1 MSMPYDSKQNVLS
14 VSLNITFL
22 PSLTHWLGYRS
33 YQTNWLHIPDVWK
46 GLSDDVWKGLSDDVW
61 KGLSD
66 DVWKGLSDDVW
77 KGLSDDVWKGLSDD
91 VWKGLSDDVWKGL
104 SDDVWKGLSD
114 DVWKGLSD
122 DVWKGLSDDV
132 WKGLSDDVWK
142 VYQTMYERVYQTMY
156 ERVYQTD
163 GVGAVSWSGPCE
175 LSVSHVN
182 RTHTNNSTSCWTN
195 LIIYQSPSVN
205 QTGPYQIL
213 IAISMCCKTWTLPHT
228 NRKLFVFML
237 SEWRVATVSQPQS
250 NAVSNCL
257 VCIWSE
263 IHFY

>member
-1 MSMPYDSKQNVLS
+1 MYK
-14 VSLNITFL
+14 
-22 PSLTHWLGYRS
+22 R
-33 YQTNWLHIPDVWK
+33 
-46 GLSDDVWKGLSDDVW
+46 
-61 KGLSD
+61 
-66 DVWKGLSDDVW
+66 
-77 KGLSDDVWKGLSDD
+77 
-91 VWKGLSDDVWKGL
+91 
-104 SDDVWKGLSD
+104 
-114 DVWKGLSD
+114 
-122 DVWKGLSDDV
+122 
-132 WKGLSDDVWK
+132 

-156 ERVYQTD
+156 ERVYQTMYERVYQTMYERFYQTMYERVYQTMYERVYQTMYERVYQTMYERFYQMMYERVYQTMYERVYQMMYERVYQTMYERVYQMMYERVYQTMYERVNQTD

-182 RTHTNNSTSCWTN
+182 RTHTNNSTSCWSN